1 MVWLALYIATIF
13 LANWLLQTF
22 GILDLGIAV
31 PAGTLAAGLSFT
43 ARDLVQDS
51 LGRLWTVGAIIVGAA
66 VSALVSPQL
75 ALASGV
81 TFLVSESLDF
91 AVYTPIRERNWT
103 AAVAASNIVGLTIDS
118 VLFLLL
124 AFGSLAFLPG
134 QIVGKVA
141 MTVLA
146 LLILVPLRR
155 RGLLARHPSPKL
167 A

>member
-103 AAVAASNIVGLTIDS
+103 AAVAASNVVGLTIDS